1 MTKTMKKL
9 LNQMVDV
16 LFALT
21 TLGLLVWH
29 LVNPEKNF
37 TVFLWVVFGY
47 VVNVIINKIYLSKK

>member
-1 MTKTMKKL
+1 MKKL

-16 LFALT
+16 VFALT

-29 LVNPEKNF
+29 MVNPEKNF

-47 VVNVIINKIYLSKK
+47 VVNVIINKIYLSKKK

>member
-1 MTKTMKKL
+1 MKSL
-9 LNQMVDV
+9 LNQLVDV
-16 LFALT
+16 LFALI

-47 VVNVIINKIYLSKK
+47 VVNVIINKIYLSKKK